1 MKGPVLL
8 LQVLVKHG
16 ALVAMA
22 NKYGDTPLSKA
33 RPRLRKKLE
42 GTSIYTCTCTGIYLY
57 MSCIYTV
64 HTCTFTHVLI
74 YTLYNVYTYMDKCI
88 YMYVRT

>member
-1 MKGPVLL
+1 MDSVQYIAYYSTAY

-42 GTSIYTCTCTGIYLY
+42 SA
-57 MSCIYTV
+57 V
-64 HTCTFTHVLI
+64 
-74 YTLYNVYTYMDKCI
+74 
-88 YMYVRT
+88 

>member
-1 MKGPVLL
+1 MNVQFYIRALMVTTLCFICAHVL
-8 LQVLVKHG
+8 QILVKHG

-42 GTSIYTCTCTGIYLY
+42 GVHSILQPVPMCLHNNRTIYL
-57 MSCIYTV
+57 SLLQLWPQSWV
-64 HTCTFTHVLI
+64 KV
-74 YTLYNVYTYMDKCI
+74 
-88 YMYVRT
+88 

>member
-1 MKGPVLL
+1 M
-8 LQVLVKHG
+8 KHG

-42 GTSIYTCTCTGIYLY
+42 GIMCVTRRI
-57 MSCIYTV
+57 MQWTV
-64 HTCTFTHVLI
+64 GSLSGVCRRMLQMCYGRFFLGLGCEVLA
-74 YTLYNVYTYMDKCI
+74 NAEGTYAWRSWSAVAVVAFD
-88 YMYVRT
+88 